1 MSSQLPV
8 ADIRKD
14 YKLKELSEASITTDP
29 IAQFDLW
36 WNEALSSRIDEVN
49 AMTLATVS
57 EDGYPDARIVLLKG
71 YDANGFVFFTNYD
84 SAKGKELEVHPRATL
99 VFFWKELER
108 QVRISGWVE
117 RTSAKESDDY
127 FHSRPPGSQIGAIA
141 SPQSQVIG
149 DRKVLNDQVDKLSA
163 QYAGA
168 KSIPRPDHWGGY
180 RVIPRSIEF
189 WQGRPSRLHDR
200 IVYRRQKDNASAWV
214 IERLAP

>member
-1 MSSQLPV
+1 MSSMLPV

-14 YKLKELSEASITTDP
+14 YKLKELSESTISDDP
-29 IAQFDLW
+29 ISQFDLW
-36 WNEALSSRIDEVN
+36 WNEALSSQIDEVN

-57 EDGYPDARIVLLKG
+57 GDGYPDARIVLLKG
-71 YDANGFVFFTNYD
+71 YDVNGFLFFTNYD
-84 SAKGKELEVHPRATL
+84 SAKGKELEANPQATL

-108 QVRISGWVE
+108 QVRISGPVE

-127 FHSRPPGSQIGAIA
+127 FHSRPLKSQIGAIA
-141 SPQSQVIG
+141 SPQSQVIH
-149 DRKVLNDQVDKLSA
+149 DREVLNNQVDKLSA

-168 KSIPRPDHWGGY
+168 KLIPRPAHWGGY
-180 RVIPRSIEF
+180 RVRPRSMEF

-200 IVYRRQKDNASAWV
+200 IVYHRQKDNASAWV